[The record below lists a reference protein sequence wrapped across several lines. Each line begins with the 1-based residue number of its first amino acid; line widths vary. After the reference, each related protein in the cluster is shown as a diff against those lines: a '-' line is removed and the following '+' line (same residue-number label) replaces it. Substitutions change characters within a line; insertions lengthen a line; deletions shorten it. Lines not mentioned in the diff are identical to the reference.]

1 MSKNI
6 ERERETSKI
15 GLETF
20 FFSIE
25 NINYNK
31 IIDDAVKTYEQ
42 KLIDLDKAKI
52 DNDNIEDNYDR
63 YAYSNFIETQ
73 LFSISEMRIIHLY
86 KTFENKLK
94 FLIRAAYK
102 IDVKNFY
109 KWDNIIQFLKTRN
122 IDIKTIKS
130 YNEINDLRLIN
141 NSLKHTDNLKK
152 DNSVKHIK
160 EIKNSGYIKYFD
172 LLELYKRVEDAP
184 EIFITDLADKIFK
197 DLYVFDEQR
206 LDEIAEKFALRMTKD
221 HAKVFIEKLKSK
233 Y

>member
-31 IIDDAVKTYEQ
+31 IIDDAVSTYEQ
-42 KLIDLDKAKI
+42 KLIELDNLKI
-52 DNDNIEDNYDR
+52 NNDNIEESYDR

-102 IDVKNFY
+102 IDIKNFY
-109 KWDNIIQFLKTRN
+109 KWDNITQFLKTRN

-130 YNEINDLRLIN
+130 YNDINDLRLIN
-141 NSLKHTDNLKK
+141 NSLKHSDNLKK
-152 DNSVKHIK
+152 DHTVKNIK
-160 EIKNSGYIKYFD
+160 EIKKSNYIRYRD
-172 LLELYKRVEDAP
+172 LLEFYKRVEDAP

-206 LDEIAEKFALRMTKD
+206 LDEIAEKFALRMTED
-221 HAKVFIEKLKSK
+221 HVSVFIKKLKSK